1 MAGCVAMRRI
11 IVLALALAAASPAL
25 AVQPP
30 ARQCAFVL
38 HGFGRGPGSVRRL
51 ANRLSQ
57 AGYAVYN
64 VDYPSMSEDF
74 PRLVSRLAARVAAEA
89 PGCAEVNF
97 VSYSM
102 GGLLVRDYLA
112 NHAIAQLGRVVMI
125 GPPNHGSEIVD
136 SLGGGW
142 LFRKL
147 LGPVAARLGT
157 GPDSI
162 PNRLGPPDFPLGVIA
177 GDRVISPIGW
187 LLLPRPCDGTV
198 SVASARLDGMA
209 DFLLVHRSH
218 TFMIDS
224 REIADQTIAFLRQG
238 RFDRHATG

>member
-1 MAGCVAMRRI
+1 MRRI
-11 IVLALALAAASPAL
+11 IVLALVLAAAVPAI
-25 AVQPP
+25 AAEPP
-30 ARQCAFVL
+30 TRQCAFVL

-51 ANRLSQ
+51 ANRLSD
-57 AGYAVYN
+57 AGYTVYRL
-64 VDYPSMSEDF
+64 DYPSMSEDF
-74 PRLVSRLAARVAAEA
+74 PRLVSRLAARVDAEA
-89 PGCAEVNF
+89 PGCAAINF

-112 NHAIAQLGRVVMI
+112 HHTVARLGRVVMI

-136 SLGGGW
+136 SLGGNW

-147 LGPVAARLGT
+147 LGPVAPRLGT
-157 GPDSI
+157 APDSI

-187 LLLPRPCDGTV
+187 LLLPRPHDGTV

-209 DFLLVHRSH
+209 DFFLVHRSH
-218 TFMIDS
+218 TFMIGS
-224 REIADQTIAFLRQG
+224 REIADQTIAFLKQG
-238 RFDRHATG
+238 RFERHGRG